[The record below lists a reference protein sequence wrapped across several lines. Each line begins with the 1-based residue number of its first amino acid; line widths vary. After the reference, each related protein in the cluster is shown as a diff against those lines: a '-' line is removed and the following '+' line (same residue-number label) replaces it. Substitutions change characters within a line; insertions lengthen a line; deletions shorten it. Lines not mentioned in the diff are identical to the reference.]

1 METSYPKMVV
11 KNGNGP
17 KGPNSTH
24 IWRLVKYVFIDP
36 PNSSPLSPSRKWS
49 KNQHPVNT
57 DTYGRM
63 WSESWRAFAVFVYPC
78 PDPCGNA
85 PLLTCAKPGRLGQQI
100 NLGRWSRG
108 MAESKLPFR
117 GEKWSRKCPQP
128 QTHLSIQ
135 GIGREVKHRWA
146 STTSARAGFGFVLA
160 ALYSPNFNIYTG
172 WKYMVLVRF

>member
-1 METSYPKMVV
+1 MEMVQKDQTV
-11 KNGNGP
+11 LTFGGWWNMF
-17 KGPNSTH
+17 SLIHQTH
-24 IWRLVKYVFIDP
+24 HPFLHLENDLKT
-36 PNSSPLSPSRKWS
+36 NTQSRR
-49 KNQHPVNT
+49 